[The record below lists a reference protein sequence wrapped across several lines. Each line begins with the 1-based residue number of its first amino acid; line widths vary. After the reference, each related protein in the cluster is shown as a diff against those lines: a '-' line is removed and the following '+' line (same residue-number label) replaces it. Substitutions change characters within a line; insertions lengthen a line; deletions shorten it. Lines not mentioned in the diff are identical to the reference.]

1 MKTHELI
8 VSAAASEISEP
19 NGGLPLD
26 VQWMPPGSQKVHPFG
41 VDEPF
46 HMNVSKEMAAKADQ
60 QLQKLRSAHASG
72 VDVQPYGD
80 FNHKDEGRS
89 FLPKHFFWGGDDAK
103 EGGIRMELD
112 WTGAGARSVRDGELC
127 CVSASWVLHKETKEF
142 LGIQHNVGGLV
153 PRSAFHSI
161 QAFAKADS
169 GRHPGGSPT
178 PTHQHQMTDQ
188 EKQLAD
194 LTTALATLTETVTAQ
209 AAELNE
215 VKAKATTTPAPPAAP
230 AAPATPAV
238 DPKIID
244 LEKEV
249 KALKDARTAEAKAIA
264 ERAVAAAAAAG
275 KFAPQDKAMFDH
287 LVTVYCASP
296 QAGQSILDKMQVN
309 PALVTIVNGK
319 AVTATGNGTDAEEF
333 KKLVSAK
340 AKEITKVEQGRTI
353 QSMAVDAAMAEKPEL
368 YQAWRAADGQ
378 PSL

>member
-1 MKTHELI
+1 MNTHELI
-8 VSAAASEISEP
+8 VSAAASEIPTP

-26 VQWMPPGSQKVHPFG
+26 VQWMPPGAQTVHPFG

-46 HMNVSKEMAAKADQ
+46 DMKITKALAAKADM
-60 QLQKLRSAHASG
+60 QLQKLRSAHATG
-72 VDVQPYGD
+72 VDVEPYGD

-89 FLPKHFFWGGDDAK
+89 FLPKRFFWGGDDAK

-142 LGIQHNVGGLV
+142 LGIKHNVGGLV

-169 GRHPGGSPT
+169 GRQHDGSPT
-178 PTHQHQMTDQ
+178 PTHQHPMTPEQ
-188 EKQLAD
+188 EKKLAD
-194 LTTALATLTETVTAQ
+194 LTTAVTTLTQTVTAQ
-209 AAELNE
+209 SKDLEA
-215 VKAKATTTPAPPAAP
+215 VKAKAAAAP
-230 AAPATPAV
+230 DAPAVDATKV

-264 ERAVAAAAAAG
+264 ERAVSAAAAAG
-275 KFAPQDKAMFDH
+275 KFPPQDKAMFDH

-296 QAGQSILDKMQVN
+296 EAGQSILDKMQVN

-319 AVTATGNGTDAEEF
+319 AVTTTGNGTDAEEF
-333 KKLVSAK
+333 KKLVNAK
-340 AKEITKVEQGRTI
+340 AAELKGNK
-353 QSMAVDAAMAEKPEL
+353 SAALDVAINEKPKL
-368 YQAWRAADGQ
+368 YQAWRDANGQ
-378 PSL
+378 PAL